1 MIINGLMEEVPVVAP
16 LGISSLMQCEYAGPT
31 GIRCSREIID
41 TSERWCALHCP
52 ADELDLSSFHA
63 TRLRAARY
71 RIAQALPDAA
81 DTMVEVMSDKEG
93 NPANRAKAAA
103 EVLDRGGLPRIQAT
117 VLQGDITT
125 RSAKTAGQLVTERLA
140 ALASRT
146 VDAEDELFPAPALV
160 PALLP
165 RTTVD
170 AEPDPTD

>member
-16 LGISSLMQCEYAGPT
+16 LPISSLMQCEYAGPT
-31 GIRCSREIID
+31 GMRCSREIID

-63 TRLRAARY
+63 SRLRAARY

-81 DTMVEVMSDKEG
+81 DTIVEVMSDKEG
-93 NPANRAKAAA
+93 NPANRAKAAT

-125 RSAKTAGQLVTERLA
+125 RTEKTAGQLVTERLS

-146 VDAEDELFPAPALV
+146 LDVEDEMFPEPEPARLV
-160 PALLP
+160 PVHI
-165 RTTVD
+165 TVD

>member
-1 MIINGLMEEVPVVAP
+1 MAM
-16 LGISSLMQCEYAGPT
+16 GISPMMQCDYTGPT
-31 GIRCSREIID
+31 GMRCTREIIE

-71 RIAQALPDAA
+71 KIAQALPDAA
-81 DTMVEVMSDKEG
+81 DTMVEVMADREG

-125 RSAKTAGQLVTERLA
+125 RTEKTSGQLIIERLA
-140 ALASRT
+140 ALSSRT
-146 VDAEDELFPAPALV
+146 VDAEDELFPSPALV
-160 PALLP
+160 PARLP
-165 RTTVD
+165 VHTVD